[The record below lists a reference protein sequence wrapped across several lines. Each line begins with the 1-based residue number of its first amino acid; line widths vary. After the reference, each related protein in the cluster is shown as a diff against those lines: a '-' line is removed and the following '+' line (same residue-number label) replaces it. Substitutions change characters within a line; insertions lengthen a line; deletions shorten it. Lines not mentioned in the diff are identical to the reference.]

1 MRFHVFRVFAAGWL
15 AFAAGVPARGGGLT
29 PEQIRQ
35 LPPPA
40 DHRVDFGRE
49 IQPLLEQSCLQ
60 CHGRGRDK
68 GGFRLD
74 SRTTLLRGGDSGAAV
89 VPGDSAASPLIA
101 LVQGFDPDSVMP
113 KKGTRLTP
121 VQIGLLRAW
130 IDQGLTWDANVT
142 LGRTEPKNLLPHEP
156 VLPPGESTDNPL
168 DRLLAPYF
176 AARQFHPSAP
186 VSDRVFAR
194 RVYLDVIGM
203 LPPPA
208 ELDRFEADS
217 APDKRARL
225 VRTLLADNAAY
236 AQHWLTFWND
246 ALRNDYRGTG
256 YIDGGRE
263 QITGWLYSALATNMT
278 FDRFVADLVDPPPG
292 ATGFTKG
299 IVWRG
304 VVNASQTP
312 EMQAAQNISQVF
324 MGVNLKCASC
334 HDSFINDLTL
344 ADAYGLAGIYAGHTL
359 EMVQCDK
366 PTGKQA
372 ELRFLYPELGALD
385 AGADKTARLRR
396 LAQVIT
402 GPRDAR
408 LTRTIVNR
416 LWQRFLGR
424 GLVEPVDEMEKAPW
438 NADVLDWLA
447 ADLTARHYDLK
458 ETIFR
463 ILTSRAYQLPAV
475 SWREQDGADY
485 VFRGPLVRRLTAEQ
499 FCDAVSS
506 VTGVWPNQS
515 AAQINFN
522 LGRSNAPAASQFPA
536 QWVWSRTNA
545 IQAAPPGTVY
555 FRKTFTLPQL
565 PTVAFALATADNS
578 YTLYVNGHKAGA
590 GNTHTQI
597 DALNLQSL
605 LVAGENT
612 IAVSAVNGGDGPNP
626 AGLFVYLYL
635 RRESPGAPPEV
646 LDLGTDASW
655 SQTEA
660 KFRNW
665 EKSAPATTG
674 TNWHPVVVQ
683 GPMGSGPWPLTA
695 QFESALATP
704 AEMGRIRA
712 SLVNADPLMVA
723 LGRPNRE
730 QVVTTR
736 PSAATTLQA
745 LELTNGQ
752 ELAGRLKAGA
762 EKILAEPAAPEAL
775 VARVYTRALGRPP
788 GLAELPLALDLLGRP
803 VQPAG
808 VEDLLWAVTMLPEFQ
823 LIY

>member
-1 MRFHVFRVFAAGWL
+1 MFAAGWL
-15 AFAAGVPARGGGLT
+15 ALAAGVTARGGGLT

-74 SRTTLLRGGDSGAAV
+74 SRATLLRGGDSGAAV

-142 LGRTEPKNLLPHEP
+142 LGRSEPKNLLPHEP
-156 VLPPGESTDNPL
+156 ALPAGEPADNPI

-176 AARQFHPSAP
+176 AARQVHPPAP

-208 ELDRFEADS
+208 DLDRFAADS
-217 APDKRARL
+217 ALDKRARL

-278 FDRFVADLVDPPPG
+278 FDRFVAELVNPPAG
-292 ATGFTKG
+292 AAGFTKG

-344 ADAYGLAGIYAGHTL
+344 ADAYGLAGIYAGHPL

-366 PTGKQA
+366 PTGRQA
-372 ELRFLYPELGALD
+372 ELRFLYPELGTLD
-385 AGADKTARLRR
+385 AGADKAARLRR
-396 LAQVIT
+396 LAEVIT

-447 ADLTARHYDLK
+447 ADLSTHHYDLK

-485 VFRGPLVRRLTAEQ
+485 VFRGPSVRRLTAEQ
-499 FCDAVSS
+499 FCDAVGS
-506 VTGVWPNQS
+506 VTGVWPNQP

-522 LGRSNAPAASQFPA
+522 LGRSNAPVAPQFPA

-555 FRKTFTLPQL
+555 FRKTFTLTKL

-590 GNTHTQI
+590 GNAHTQI

-635 RRESPGAPPEV
+635 RRESPGATPEV

-660 KFRNW
+660 KLRNW
-665 EKSAPATTG
+665 EKSVTATTG

-788 GLAELPLALDLLGRP
+788 GPAELPLALDLLGRP